1 MLREDPRREAYR
13 LVGCQSAV
21 GCDIQRQLVEVCL
34 LTDTSVLNRD
44 VDSLYRSVNRVNRD
58 DSDLGILVLVL
69 VSADISSSLGD
80 RKLNEQLRL
89 LAGESGD
96 NQIGIHDVN
105 ILICLD
111 IAGVYNA
118 FSLILDVC
126 GLGLVGLTGVLDRQA
141 LDVHDDIRNIFFY
154 TRNRAELMLNTIDF
168 DLADCRARK

>member
-1 MLREDPRREAYR
+1 M
-13 LVGCQSAV
+13 
-21 GCDIQRQLVEVCL
+21 
-34 LTDTSVLNRD
+34 
-44 VDSLYRSVNRVNRD
+44 
-58 DSDLGILVLVL
+58 
-69 VSADISSSLGD
+69 
-80 RKLNEQLRL
+80 
-89 LAGESGD
+89 
-96 NQIGIHDVN
+96 N